1 MAQGPN
7 KRRNNLQPLWTVH
20 KKASFLKAFKKLGGV
35 YTACNAV
42 SINPSTV
49 QTWRERDPA
58 FAAEYLAAKEA
69 DTEELE
75 KRARFRAMKRSDILM
90 MFLLNG
96 RRPEMYRQ
104 NAKVTHAGGITV
116 RDLLVDD
123 DPPAK
128 GAK

>member
-1 MAQGPN
+1 MTAAEAVGITADAV
-7 KRRNNLQPLWTVH
+7 RN
-20 KKASFLKAFKKLGGV
+20 
-35 YTACNAV
+35 
-42 SINPSTV
+42 
-49 QTWRERDPA
+49 WRENDPE
-58 FAAEYLAAKEA
+58 FAAEYLATKEL

-75 KRARFRAMKRSDILM
+75 KRARVRAMKRSDILM

-104 NAKVTHAGGITV
+104 NSKVTHAGGVTV